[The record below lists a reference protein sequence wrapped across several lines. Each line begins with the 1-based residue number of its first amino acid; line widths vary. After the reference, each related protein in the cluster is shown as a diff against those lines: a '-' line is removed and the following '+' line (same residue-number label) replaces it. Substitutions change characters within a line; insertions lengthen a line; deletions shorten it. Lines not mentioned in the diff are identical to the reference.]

1 MRRPRGRLWLAL
13 WMVYALAI
21 MAWVVARQTSAVVTA
36 AQLDS
41 LRDERGVLEAE
52 RQELNAEIGRLSSRE
67 VLEPIA
73 ASLGLRESVDS
84 EIVIVTVPDSGAG
97 KR

>member
-1 MRRPRGRLWLAL
+1 
-13 WMVYALAI
+13 MVYALAI

>member
-1 MRRPRGRLWLAL
+1 
-13 WMVYALAI
+13 MVYALVI

>member
-13 WMVYALAI
+13 WMVYALVI

>member
-1 MRRPRGRLWLAL
+1 
-13 WMVYALAI
+13 
-21 MAWVVARQTSAVVTA
+21 VVTA

-41 LRDERGVLEAE
+41 LRTERGVLEA
-52 RQELNAEIGRLSSRE
+52 RRIELNEEISRRSSRE

-84 EIVIVTVPDSGAG
+84 EIVIVAVPDSGGG

>member
-1 MRRPRGRLWLAL
+1 
-13 WMVYALAI
+13 MVYALVI

-84 EIVIVTVPDSGAG
+84 EIVIVTVPDSGEG
-97 KR
+97 RR

>member
-13 WMVYALAI
+13 WMVFALVI

-41 LRDERGVLEAE
+41 LRDERGVLEAQ
-52 RQELNAEIGRLSSRE
+52 RQELHAEIGRLSSRE

-84 EIVIVTVPDSGAG
+84 EIVIVTVPDSGEG